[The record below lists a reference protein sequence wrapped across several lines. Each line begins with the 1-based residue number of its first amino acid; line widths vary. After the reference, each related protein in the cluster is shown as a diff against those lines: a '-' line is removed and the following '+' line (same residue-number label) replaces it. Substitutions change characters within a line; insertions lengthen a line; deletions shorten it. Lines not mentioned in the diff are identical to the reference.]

1 MLYVF
6 IKVRVLSIHIIK
18 KVIIILYILLYEY
31 FIIKGFPGGS
41 DSKVSVCNSGD
52 PGSIPGSGR
61 CPGERNGTPLQ
72 YSCLENPMDREAG
85 YATIHGVAKSQTRWS
100 DFTFSLPSPNNM
112 KDLWGLSSFP
122 KYIFGVH
129 PCHSR
134 TSTSFSCAVEQ
145 GSTVQIHHI
154 LFIPPPG
161 ISI

>member
-1 MLYVF
+1 MRSQQ
-6 IKVRVLSIHIIK
+6 IRLSRRAAPQGIRGTPQEDKEPQTHSSPK
-18 KVIIILYILLYEY
+18 
-31 FIIKGFPGGS
+31 
-41 DSKVSVCNSGD
+41 
-52 PGSIPGSGR
+52 SICLQSGR
-61 CPGERNGTPLQ
+61 PGFHPWVRSPGERNGTPLQ
-72 YSCLENPMDREAG
+72 YSCLENPMDGEAG

-100 DFTFSLPSPNNM
+100 DFTFSLPSPNNL

-154 LFIPPPG
+154 LFIPPSASQSRDHRM
-161 ISI
+161 INT